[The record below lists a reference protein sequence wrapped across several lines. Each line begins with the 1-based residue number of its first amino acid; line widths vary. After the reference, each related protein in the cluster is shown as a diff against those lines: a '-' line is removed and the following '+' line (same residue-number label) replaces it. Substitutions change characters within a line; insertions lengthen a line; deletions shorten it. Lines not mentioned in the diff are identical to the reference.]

1 MVGMNDPT
9 PNAIPLEPDDSVDG
23 SEGALARFRAQPTTD
38 NLVNYVLSYAG
49 AATARVERLTERL
62 ARVEAEVKALRG
74 AAAAQ
79 PPARPRLRPSAAAV
93 PTAAQGG
100 V

>member
-9 PNAIPLEPDDSVDG
+9 PNANSQEPGDSVDG
-23 SEGALARFRAQPTTD
+23 TEGALARFRAQPTTD

-62 ARVEAEVKALRG
+62 ARVEAQVKALRG
-74 AAAAQ
+74 AAAQ

-93 PTAAQGG
+93 PTAAHGG

>member
-1 MVGMNDPT
+1 MVDMNDPT
-9 PNAIPLEPDDSVDG
+9 SNAIPQEPGDSADG
-23 SEGALARFRAQPTTD
+23 SEGALARFRAEPTTD
-38 NLVNYVLSYAG
+38 NLFSYVLSYAG

-62 ARVEAEVKALRG
+62 ARVEAEVKALRS
-74 AAAAQ
+74 AAAQ
-79 PPARPRLRPSAAAV
+79 PPGRPRLRPSAAAV